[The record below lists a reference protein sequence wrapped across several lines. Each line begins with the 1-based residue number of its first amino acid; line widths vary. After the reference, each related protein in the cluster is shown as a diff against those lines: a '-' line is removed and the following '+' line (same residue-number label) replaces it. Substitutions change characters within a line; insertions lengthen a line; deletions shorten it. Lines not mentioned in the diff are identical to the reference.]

1 MARREFDVASEV
13 QRAAAAVRVDE
24 TSASA
29 VVEQI
34 AEEAPIALVY
44 NGVPHVVV
52 MASPADLEDL
62 ALGFSLSEAVIGSV
76 AELGGIEIVP
86 EQTGYSV
93 YLSVPPD
100 RVEMIAQRRR
110 NMTARTGCGVCGAE
124 TIEQAMR
131 NVPVVAAPG
140 AGGGA
145 QRVTRRAMADAMKQ
159 LPALQ
164 SLNAATGAT
173 HAAAWAN
180 LDGRL
185 QLVREDVGR
194 HNALDKLIGALAAG
208 DVDTAQGFAVITS
221 RASYE
226 MVQKAAMAGIGL
238 LAAVSA
244 PTALAVRIA
253 REARVTLAGFVRGER
268 CMVYADEA
276 RRLTK
281 DEDWKT

>member
-1 MARREFDVASEV
+1 MTHREFNVASEV
-13 QRAAAAVRVDE
+13 RRTVPAVRVDD
-24 TSASA
+24 SSVCA

-52 MASPADLEDL
+52 MATPADLGDL
-62 ALGFSLSEAVIGSV
+62 ALGFSLSEGVIRSV
-76 AELGGIEIVP
+76 TELGGIEIVP

-93 YLSVPPD
+93 YLSVPQE
-100 RVEMIAQRRR
+100 RVAIIEQRRR

-131 NVPVVAAPG
+131 DVPKVAAPKVA
-140 AGGGA
+140 AG
-145 QRVTRRAMADAMKQ
+145 QRVTRQVMAVAMKQ
-159 LPALQ
+159 LPSLQ
-164 SLNAATGAT
+164 TLNAATGAT

-180 LDGRL
+180 FDGQL
-185 QLVREDVGR
+185 LLVREDVGR

-208 DVDTAQGFAVITS
+208 GMDTAQGFAVITS

-253 REARVTLAGFVRGER
+253 REAGVTLAGFVRGER

-276 RRLTK
+276 QRLTK
-281 DEDWKT
+281 GDDWKA

>member
-1 MARREFDVASEV
+1 VTRREFDVVTEV
-13 QRAAAAVRVDE
+13 RRSVPAVRVDE
-24 TSASA
+24 SSACA

-62 ALGFSLSEAVIGSV
+62 ALGFSLSEGVIGSA

-86 EQTGYSV
+86 EQTGYSI
-93 YLSVPPD
+93 YLSVPPE
-100 RVEMIAQRRR
+100 RVAAIGQRRR

-131 NVPVVAAPG
+131 DVPKVAAG
-140 AGGGA
+140 
-145 QRVTRRAMADAMKQ
+145 QRVTRQAIAGAMKQ
-159 LPALQ
+159 LPSLQ
-164 SLNAATGAT
+164 TLNAATGAS
-173 HAAAWAN
+173 HAAAWSN
-180 LDGRL
+180 FDGQL

-208 DVDTAQGFAVITS
+208 GIDTAQGFAVITS

-253 REARVTLAGFVRGER
+253 RGAGVTLAGFVRGER

-276 RRLTK
+276 HRLTK
-281 DEDWKT
+281 SDDWKA

>member
-1 MARREFDVASEV
+1 MARREFDLANDVH
-13 QRAAAAVRVDE
+13 RAAEAVRVDE
-24 TSASA
+24 SSASA

-52 MASPADLEDL
+52 MASPANLEDL
-62 ALGFSLSEAVIGSV
+62 ALGFSLSEGVIASA

-86 EQTGYSV
+86 EQTGYSI
-93 YLSVPPD
+93 YLSVPPP
-100 RVEMIAQRRR
+100 RVEVIAQRRR

-131 NVPVVAAPG
+131 DVPKVDG
-140 AGGGA
+140 T
-145 QRVTRRAMADAMKQ
+145 QKVTRQAIARAMKQ

-164 SLNAATGAT
+164 TLNAATGAT
-173 HAAAWAN
+173 HAAAWADP
-180 LDGRL
+180 DGKL
-185 QLVREDVGR
+185 LLIREDVGR
-194 HNALDKLIGALAAG
+194 HNALDKLIGALSA
-208 DVDTAQGFAVITS
+208 DRMDTAQGFAVITS

-226 MVQKAAMAGIGL
+226 MVQKAAMAGMGL

-253 REARVTLAGFVRGER
+253 REAGVTLAGFVRGER
-268 CMVYADEA
+268 CMVYADVA
-276 RRLTK
+276 RRLTRN
-281 DEDWKT
+281 EDWKA

>member
-1 MARREFDVASEV
+1 VARREFEVATEV
-13 QRAAAAVRVDE
+13 RRAVAAVRVDE
-24 TSASA
+24 SSACP

-52 MASPADLEDL
+52 MASPANLEDL
-62 ALGFSLSEAVIGSV
+62 ALGFSLSEGVIGSV

-93 YLSVPPD
+93 YLSVPPE
-100 RVEMIAQRRR
+100 RVAIIEQRRR

-131 NVPVVAAPG
+131 NVPKVAAPKV
-140 AGGGA
+140 AAA
-145 QRVTRRAMADAMKQ
+145 QRVTRQAMAAAMKQ
-159 LPALQ
+159 LPSLQ
-164 SLNAATGAT
+164 TLNMATGAT

-180 LDGRL
+180 FDGQL

-208 DVDTAQGFAVITS
+208 GMDTAQGFALITS

-244 PTALAVRIA
+244 PTALAVGIA
-253 REARVTLAGFVRGER
+253 REAGLTLAGFVRGER

-276 RRLTK
+276 HRLTK
-281 DEDWKT
+281 SDDWKA

>member
-1 MARREFDVASEV
+1 MTRREFDVAAEV
-13 QRAAAAVRVDE
+13 RRAVPAVRVDAG
-24 TSASA
+24 SARA

-52 MASPADLEDL
+52 MASPANLEDL
-62 ALGFSLSEAVIGSV
+62 ALGFSLTEAVIGTA

-86 EQTGYSV
+86 EKTGYTI
-93 YLSVPPD
+93 YLSVPSE
-100 RVEMIAQRRR
+100 RVAAIEQRRR

-131 NVPVVAAPG
+131 AVPKVAG
-140 AGGGA
+140 AR
-145 QRVTRRAMADAMKQ
+145 RVTRQAMTAAMEQ
-159 LPALQ
+159 LPSLQ
-164 SLNAATGAT
+164 TLNAATGAT

-180 LDGRL
+180 LDGQL
-185 QLVREDVGR
+185 QLLREDVGR

-208 DVDTAQGFAVITS
+208 GMDTAQGFAVITS

-253 REARVTLAGFVRGER
+253 HEAGVTLAGFVRGER
-268 CMVYADEA
+268 CMVYADDA
-276 RRLTK
+276 HRLTTG
-281 DEDWKT
+281 DDWKA

>member
-1 MARREFDVASEV
+1 VTRREFEMATEV
-13 QRAAAAVRVDE
+13 RRAIPAVRVDE
-24 TSASA
+24 GSACA

-52 MASPADLEDL
+52 MATPANLEDL
-62 ALGFSLSEAVIGSV
+62 ALGFSLSEGVIASA
-76 AELGGIEIVP
+76 AELGGMEIVP
-86 EQTGYSV
+86 EQTGYSI
-93 YLSVPPD
+93 YLSIPPE
-100 RVEMIAQRRR
+100 RVEVIAQRRR

-124 TIEQAMR
+124 TIGQAMR
-131 NVPVVAAPG
+131 DVPKVE
-140 AGGGA
+140 GG
-145 QRVTRRAMADAMKQ
+145 QKITRHAIAEAMKQ

-164 SLNAATGAT
+164 TLNAATGAT

-180 LDGRL
+180 LNGQL
-185 QLVREDVGR
+185 QLAREDVGR
-194 HNALDKLIGALAAG
+194 HNALDKLIGALATGGA
-208 DVDTAQGFAVITS
+208 DTAQGFAVITS

-253 REARVTLAGFVRGER
+253 REAGVTLAGFVRGER

-276 RRLTK
+276 HRLTK
-281 DEDWKT
+281 TEDWTA

>member
-1 MARREFDVASEV
+1 MARREFDAATGVH
-13 QRAAAAVRVDE
+13 RAVAAVRIDE
-24 TSASA
+24 ASA
-29 VVEQI
+29 GALVEQI
-34 AEEAPIALVY
+34 AEEAPIALIY
-44 NGVPHVVV
+44 NGMPHVVV

-62 ALGFSLSEAVIGSV
+62 ALGFSLSEAVIESV
-76 AELGGIEIVP
+76 TEVGGIEIVP

-93 YLSVPPD
+93 YLSIPPG
-100 RVEMIAQRRR
+100 RVAAIEQRRR

-124 TIEQAMR
+124 TIEQAVRDVPKVAHAHRLTRQAIVNAMR
-131 NVPVVAAPG
+131 
-140 AGGGA
+140 
-145 QRVTRRAMADAMKQ
+145 Q

-164 SLNAATGAT
+164 TLNAATGAT
-173 HAAAWAN
+173 HAAAWST

-194 HNALDKLIGALAAG
+194 HNALDKLVGALAAG
-208 DVDTAQGFAVITS
+208 GIDSAQGFAVITS

-253 REARVTLAGFVRGER
+253 REARMTLAGFVRGER

-276 RRLTK
+276 RRLTGS
-281 DEDWKT
+281 EDWKA

>member
-1 MARREFDVASEV
+1 MTRREFDVATKV
-13 QRAAAAVRVDE
+13 RRAVPAVRVDE
-24 TSASA
+24 SSARA

-52 MASPADLEDL
+52 MATPADLEDL
-62 ALGFSLSEAVIGSV
+62 ALGFSLSEGVIGSA

-93 YLSVPPD
+93 HMSVPPE
-100 RVEMIAQRRR
+100 RAAIIEQRRR

-131 NVPVVAAPG
+131 DVPRVAAPKVT
-140 AGGGA
+140 AG
-145 QRVTRRAMADAMKQ
+145 QRLTRQAMAVAMNQ
-159 LPALQ
+159 MPSLQ
-164 SLNAATGAT
+164 TLNAATGAT

-180 LDGRL
+180 FDGQL

-208 DVDTAQGFAVITS
+208 GMDTAQGFAVITS

-253 REARVTLAGFVRGER
+253 REAGVTLAGFVRGER

-276 RRLTK
+276 HRLTQS
-281 DEDWKT
+281 DDWKA

>member
-1 MARREFDVASEV
+1 VTRREFEMATEV
-13 QRAAAAVRVDE
+13 RRAIPAVRVDE
-24 TSASA
+24 GSTCA

-52 MASPADLEDL
+52 MASPANLEDL

-86 EQTGYSV
+86 EQTGYSI
-93 YLSVPPD
+93 YLSVPPE
-100 RVEMIAQRRR
+100 RVAAIEQRRR

-131 NVPVVAAPG
+131 NVPIVAASKV
-140 AGGGA
+140 ASS
-145 QRVTRRAMADAMKQ
+145 QRVTRRAIADAMKQ

-164 SLNAATGAT
+164 TLNAATGAT

-180 LDGRL
+180 LNGQL
-185 QLVREDVGR
+185 QLAREDVGR
-194 HNALDKLIGALAAG
+194 HNALDKLIGAMAAG
-208 DVDTAQGFAVITS
+208 GVDTAQGFAVITS

-253 REARVTLAGFVRGER
+253 REAGVTLAGFVRGER

-276 RRLTK
+276 HRLTK
-281 DEDWKT
+281 TEDWKA

>member
-1 MARREFDVASEV
+1 MARREFDVTSEV

-24 TSASA
+24 NSASA

-52 MASPADLEDL
+52 MASPAYLENL
-62 ALGFSLSEAVIGSV
+62 ALGFSLSEGVIGSV

-86 EQTGYSV
+86 EQTGYSI
-93 YLSVPPD
+93 YLSIPPG
-100 RVEMIAQRRR
+100 RVAAIAQRRR

-131 NVPVVAAPG
+131 DVPVVAAPE
-140 AGGGA
+140 AGGA
-145 QRVTRRAMADAMKQ
+145 QRVTRRAIADAVKQ

-208 DVDTAQGFAVITS
+208 GVDTSQGFAVITS

-226 MVQKAAMAGIGL
+226 MVQKAAMASIGL

-268 CMVYADEA
+268 CMVYADQA

-281 DEDWKT
+281 NEDWQP

>member
-1 MARREFDVASEV
+1 MTRREFDLANEV
-13 QRAAAAVRVDE
+13 RRAVPAVKVEQDTACAA
-24 TSASA
+24 
-29 VVEQI
+29 VEQI
-34 AEEAPIALVY
+34 AEESPIALVY

-62 ALGFSLSEAVIGSV
+62 ALGFSLSEGVIESA

-93 YLSVPPD
+93 YLSVPPE
-100 RVEMIAQRRR
+100 RVAVIERRRR

-131 NVPVVAAPG
+131 DVPRVAAPKV
-140 AGGGA
+140 AA
-145 QRVTRRAMADAMKQ
+145 RQQVTRQAIADAMKQ
-159 LPALQ
+159 LPSLQ
-164 SLNAATGAT
+164 TLNAATGAT

-180 LDGRL
+180 CNGEL

-194 HNALDKLIGALAAG
+194 HNALDKLIGAMAAG
-208 DVDTAQGFAVITS
+208 GMDTAQGFAVITS

-253 REARVTLAGFVRGER
+253 REAGVTLAGFVRGER
-268 CMVYADEA
+268 CMVYADDA
-276 RRLTK
+276 HRLTK
-281 DEDWKT
+281 STDWNA

>member
-1 MARREFDVASEV
+1 MTRREFDVATEV
-13 QRAAAAVRVDE
+13 RRAVPAVRVDE
-24 TSASA
+24 SSACA

-52 MASPADLEDL
+52 MASPANLEDL
-62 ALGFSLSEAVIGSV
+62 ALGFSLSEGVIGSP
-76 AELGGIEIVP
+76 AELGGIEIAP
-86 EQTGYSV
+86 EQTGYSI
-93 YLSVPPD
+93 YLSVPPE
-100 RVEMIAQRRR
+100 RVAVIEQRRR

-131 NVPVVAAPG
+131 DVPKVAST
-140 AGGGA
+140 
-145 QRVTRRAMADAMKQ
+145 QRVTRQAMAGAMKQ
-159 LPALQ
+159 LPSLQ
-164 SLNAATGAT
+164 TLNAATGAT

-180 LDGRL
+180 LDGQL

-208 DVDTAQGFAVITS
+208 GVDTAQGFAVITS

-253 REARVTLAGFVRGER
+253 REAGVTLAGFVRGER
-268 CMVYADEA
+268 CMVYADKA
-276 RRLTK
+276 HRLTK
-281 DEDWKT
+281 SDDWKA

>member
-1 MARREFDVASEV
+1 MARREFDLAAEV
-13 QRAAAAVRVDE
+13 HRATDAVRIDE
-24 TSASA
+24 EAASA

-52 MASPADLEDL
+52 MASPANLEDL
-62 ALGFSLSEAVIGSV
+62 ALGFSLSEGVIESA
-76 AELGGIEIVP
+76 AELGGMEIVP
-86 EQTGYSV
+86 EQTGYSI
-93 YLSVPPD
+93 YLSVPPE
-100 RVEMIAQRRR
+100 RVEVIAQRRR

-131 NVPVVAAPG
+131 DVPKVIGVL
-140 AGGGA
+140 
-145 QRVTRRAMADAMKQ
+145 RVTRRAIVDAMKQ
-159 LPALQ
+159 LPSLQ
-164 SLNAATGAT
+164 TLNAATGAT
-173 HAAAWAN
+173 HAAAWAA
-180 LDGRL
+180 LDGQL

-208 DVDTAQGFAVITS
+208 GTNTAQGFAVITS

-253 REARVTLAGFVRGER
+253 RESGVTLAGFVRGER
-268 CMVYADEA
+268 CMVYADEG
-276 RRLTK
+276 RRLTTN
-281 DEDWKT
+281 ETWKS

>member
-1 MARREFDVASEV
+1 MARREFDVTTEV
-13 QRAAAAVRVDE
+13 QRATAAVRVDE
-24 TSASA
+24 NSASP

-52 MASPADLEDL
+52 MASPAYLEDL

-93 YLSVPPD
+93 YLSVPPE

-131 NVPVVAAPG
+131 NVPVVAAPMV
-140 AGGGA
+140 GGA
-145 QRVTRRAMADAMKQ
+145 QRVTRRAVADAMKQ

-208 DVDTAQGFAVITS
+208 GVDTAHGFAVITS

-253 REARVTLAGFVRGER
+253 REAGVTLAGFVRGER
-268 CMVYADEA
+268 CMVYADDA
-276 RRLTK
+276 RRLTNN
-281 DEDWKT
+281 EDWDA

>member
-1 MARREFDVASEV
+1 MAWREFDVTTEV
-13 QRAAAAVRVDE
+13 HRATAAVRVE
-24 TSASA
+24 ENSAGA

-52 MASPADLEDL
+52 MATPANLEDL

-86 EQTGYSV
+86 EQTGYSI
-93 YLSVPPD
+93 YLSIPPG
-100 RVEMIAQRRR
+100 RVAAIEQRRR

-131 NVPVVAAPG
+131 NVPIVAASKV
-140 AGGGA
+140 AGA

-164 SLNAATGAT
+164 TLNAATGAT

-180 LDGRL
+180 LNGQL
-185 QLVREDVGR
+185 QLAREDVGR

-208 DVDTAQGFAVITS
+208 GVDTADRKSV
-221 RASYE
+221 
-226 MVQKAAMAGIGL
+226 V
-238 LAAVSA
+238 
-244 PTALAVRIA
+244 
-253 REARVTLAGFVRGER
+253 
-268 CMVYADEA
+268 
-276 RRLTK
+276 
-281 DEDWKT
+281 

>member
-1 MARREFDVASEV
+1 MTRRAFDMATEV
-13 QRAAAAVRVDE
+13 SRAVPAVRVDE
-24 TSASA
+24 SSACA

-52 MASPADLEDL
+52 MATPANLEDL
-62 ALGFSLSEAVIGSV
+62 ALGFSLSEGVIGSA

-93 YLSVPPD
+93 YLSVPQA
-100 RVEMIAQRRR
+100 RVAIIEQRHR

-131 NVPVVAAPG
+131 DVPTVEG
-140 AGGGA
+140 AG
-145 QRVTRRAMADAMKQ
+145 RVTRQAIVSAMKQ
-159 LPALQ
+159 MPALQ
-164 SLNAATGAT
+164 TLNEATGAT

-180 LDGRL
+180 FDGQL
-185 QLVREDVGR
+185 QLLREDVGR

-208 DVDTAQGFAVITS
+208 GMDTAQGFAVITS

-244 PTALAVRIA
+244 PTALAVRLA
-253 REARVTLAGFVRGER
+253 REAGVTLAGFVRGER
-268 CMVYADEA
+268 CMVYADDA
-276 RRLTK
+276 HRLTQS
-281 DEDWKT
+281 EDWKT

>member
-1 MARREFDVASEV
+1 MTHREFDVVNEV
-13 QRAAAAVRVDE
+13 HRAVAAVRID
-24 TSASA
+24 ASLA
-29 VVEQI
+29 CATIEQI

-52 MASPADLEDL
+52 MASPVNLEDL
-62 ALGFSLSEAVIGSV
+62 ALGFSLSEALIGSP

-93 YLSVPPD
+93 YLSVPPE
-100 RVEMIAQRRR
+100 RAAIIEQRRR
-110 NMTARTGCGVCGAE
+110 NMTARTGCGLCGAE

-131 NVPVVAAPG
+131 DVPKVTTGP
-140 AGGGA
+140 
-145 QRVTRRAMADAMKQ
+145 RVKQHAMAAAMKQ
-159 LPALQ
+159 LPSLQ
-164 SLNAATGAT
+164 TLNSATGAT

-180 LDGRL
+180 FNGQL

-208 DVDTAQGFAVITS
+208 GIDTAQGFAVITS

-253 REARVTLAGFVRGER
+253 REAGVTLAGFVRGER
-268 CMVYADEA
+268 CMVYADDA
-276 RRLTK
+276 HRLTTS
-281 DEDWKT
+281 DDWKA

>member
-1 MARREFDVASEV
+1 MTRREFDVATKVRRPVPAV
-13 QRAAAAVRVDE
+13 QVDE
-24 TSASA
+24 SSACA

-52 MASPADLEDL
+52 MASPANLEDL
-62 ALGFSLSEAVIGSV
+62 ALGFSLSEAVIASA

-86 EQTGYSV
+86 EQTGYSI
-93 YLSVPPD
+93 YLSVPPG
-100 RVEMIAQRRR
+100 RVAEIEQRRR

-124 TIEQAMR
+124 TIEQAMC
-131 NVPVVAAPG
+131 NVPRVAAPKVAVG
-140 AGGGA
+140 K
-145 QRVTRRAMADAMKQ
+145 RVTRQAMAAAMNQ
-159 LPALQ
+159 LPSLQ
-164 SLNAATGAT
+164 TLNAATGAT

-180 LDGRL
+180 FDGQL

-208 DVDTAQGFAVITS
+208 GMDTAQGFAVITS

-244 PTALAVRIA
+244 PTALAVHIA
-253 REARVTLAGFVRGER
+253 REAGVTLAGFVRGER

-276 RRLTK
+276 HRLTES
-281 DEDWKT
+281 DDWKA

>member
-1 MARREFDVASEV
+1 MTRREFDVATEV
-13 QRAAAAVRVDE
+13 RRAVPAVRVDE
-24 TSASA
+24 SSACA

-52 MASPADLEDL
+52 MASPANLEDL
-62 ALGFSLSEAVIGSV
+62 ALGFSLSEAVIGSA

-86 EQTGYSV
+86 EQTGYSI
-93 YLSVPPD
+93 YLSVPPE
-100 RVEMIAQRRR
+100 RVAVIEQRRR

-131 NVPVVAAPG
+131 DVPKVAAPKV
-140 AGGGA
+140 AAA
-145 QRVTRRAMADAMKQ
+145 QRVTRQAMAGAMKQ

-164 SLNAATGAT
+164 TLNAATGAT

-180 LDGRL
+180 PDGQL

-208 DVDTAQGFAVITS
+208 GIDTAQGFAVITS

-244 PTALAVRIA
+244 PTALAVSIA
-253 REARVTLAGFVRGER
+253 REAGVTLAGFVRGER

-276 RRLTK
+276 HRLTK
-281 DEDWKT
+281 GDDWKA

>member
-131 NVPVVAAPG
+131 NVPVVVAPG

-276 RRLTK
+276 RRLTN

>member
-1 MARREFDVASEV
+1 MTRREFDVATEV
-13 QRAAAAVRVDE
+13 RRAVPAVRVDE
-24 TSASA
+24 SSACA

-52 MASPADLEDL
+52 MATPANLEDL
-62 ALGFSLSEAVIGSV
+62 ALGFSLSEAVIASA

-86 EQTGYSV
+86 EQTGYSI
-93 YLSVPPD
+93 YLSVPPE
-100 RVEMIAQRRR
+100 RVAAIEQRRR

-131 NVPVVAAPG
+131 DVPKVAAG
-140 AGGGA
+140 
-145 QRVTRRAMADAMKQ
+145 QRVTRQAIAGAMNQ
-159 LPALQ
+159 LPSLQ
-164 SLNAATGAT
+164 TLNAVTGAS
-173 HAAAWAN
+173 HAAAWSN
-180 LDGRL
+180 FDGQL

-194 HNALDKLIGALAAG
+194 HNALDKLIGALAADG
-208 DVDTAQGFAVITS
+208 IDTAQGFAVITS

-253 REARVTLAGFVRGER
+253 RDAGLTLAGFVRGER

-276 RRLTK
+276 HRLTK
-281 DEDWKT
+281 SDDWKA

>member
-1 MARREFDVASEV
+1 MTRREFEMATEV
-13 QRAAAAVRVDE
+13 RRSIPSVRVDE
-24 TSASA
+24 GSACA

-52 MASPADLEDL
+52 MATPANLEDL
-62 ALGFSLSEAVIGSV
+62 ALGFSLSEAVIASA
-76 AELGGIEIVP
+76 AELGGMEIVP
-86 EQTGYSV
+86 EQTGYSI
-93 YLSVPPD
+93 YLSVPPE
-100 RVEMIAQRRR
+100 RVEVIAQRRR

-131 NVPVVAAPG
+131 DVPKVE
-140 AGGGA
+140 GGQKIA
-145 QRVTRRAMADAMKQ
+145 RQAIADAMKQ

-164 SLNAATGAT
+164 ALNAATGAT

-180 LDGRL
+180 PDGKL
-185 QLVREDVGR
+185 LLVREDVGR

-208 DVDTAQGFAVITS
+208 GVDTAQGFAVITS

-253 REARVTLAGFVRGER
+253 REAGVTLAGFVRGER

-276 RRLTK
+276 HRLTK
-281 DEDWKT
+281 TEDWTA

>member
-1 MARREFDVASEV
+1 VARREFDVANEV
-13 QRAAAAVRVDE
+13 HRAAKAVRVDE
-24 TSASA
+24 NSASA

-52 MASPADLEDL
+52 MASPANLEDL
-62 ALGFSLSEAVIGSV
+62 ALGFSLSEAVIESA

-86 EQTGYSV
+86 EQTGYSI
-93 YLSVPPD
+93 YLSVPPE
-100 RVEMIAQRRR
+100 RVAVIAQRRR

-131 NVPVVAAPG
+131 DVPKVANV
-140 AGGGA
+140 
-145 QRVTRRAMADAMKQ
+145 QRVTRQAMAGAMKQ

-164 SLNAATGAT
+164 MLNAATGAT

-180 LDGRL
+180 LDGQL
-185 QLVREDVGR
+185 QLIREDVGR
-194 HNALDKLIGALAAG
+194 HNALDKLIGALSAG
-208 DVDTAQGFAVITS
+208 RIDTAQGFAVITS

-253 REARVTLAGFVRGER
+253 REAGVTLAGFVRGER
-268 CMVYADEA
+268 CVVYADEA

-281 DEDWKT
+281 SEDWKA